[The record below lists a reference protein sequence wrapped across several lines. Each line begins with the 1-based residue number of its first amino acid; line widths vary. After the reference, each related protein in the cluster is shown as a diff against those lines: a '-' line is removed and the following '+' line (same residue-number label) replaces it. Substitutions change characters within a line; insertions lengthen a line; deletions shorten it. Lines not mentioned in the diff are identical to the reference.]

1 MKPIETYYKG
11 YRFRSRL
18 EARWA
23 VFFDAAG
30 FKYRYETEGFVLSDG
45 TYYIPDFWLPEQRL
59 WVEVKGDLDEES
71 KRKIEL
77 FSEQLDWKDSKLWVL
92 RDVPDVSTYRWR
104 FDLEEDAFW
113 VYAKDAA
120 DGPYLPCVCPACGKL
135 GVEFDGRGW
144 RICGVHSREP
154 MYYPE
159 AANKSSGDKG
169 YSFDAPILMAA
180 YRKARQAR
188 FEHGE
193 KPNF

>member
-1 MKPIETYYKG
+1 MKPIQTYYKG

-45 TYYIPDFWLPEQRL
+45 TYYLPDFWLPEQRL

-77 FSEQLDWKDSKLWVL
+77 FSEQLDWKDSKLWIL
-92 RDVPDVSTYRWR
+92 RDIPDVSTYRWT

-113 VYAKDAA
+113 VYAKDGA

-154 MYYPE
+154 MYYPK
-159 AANKSSGDKG
+159 AASRSHGDKG
-169 YSFDAPILMAA
+169 YSFDAPILMEA